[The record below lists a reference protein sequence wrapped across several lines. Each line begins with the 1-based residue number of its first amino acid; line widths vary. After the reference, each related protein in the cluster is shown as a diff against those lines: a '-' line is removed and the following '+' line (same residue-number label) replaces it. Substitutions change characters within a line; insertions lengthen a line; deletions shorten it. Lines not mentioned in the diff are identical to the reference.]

1 MSAPTDDRLIFPSA
15 RAARAEPASRRAL
28 WALWNLLQLT
38 YTLLWTAGCI
48 SAALL
53 VQLLRGS
60 AEAPLR
66 MAARLWAPGLLRG
79 AGADLRVHGADAID
93 WSRPYVIVANH
104 QSMIDICALFRAV
117 PVPLRFV
124 IKSELGRVP
133 FLGAYTRA
141 MGMVFVQR
149 ARGGAGEAMLR
160 DSVPLLQA
168 GACLCVFP
176 EGTRSLDGRVAPFR
190 SGAFRAAIAAG
201 VPVVPVAIHGA
212 GAVLP
217 PRGFFR
223 VRPGRIALRFGAP
236 LSATDADPKA
246 LAEAAHAAIVA
257 MLDGAMLDDATHE
270 AAEREHGA

>member
-15 RAARAEPASRRAL
+15 RTARAEPASRRAL
-28 WALWNLLQLT
+28 WALWNLLQLA

-53 VQLLRGS
+53 VRLLRGS
-60 AEAPLR
+60 ADAPLR
-66 MAARLWAPGLLRG
+66 MASGLWAPGLLRG
-79 AGADLRVHGADAID
+79 AGARLHVHGAEAID
-93 WSRPYVIVANH
+93 WSRPCVIVANH

-149 ARGGAGEAMLR
+149 ARRGAGEAMLR

-217 PRGFFR
+217 PRGLFR
-223 VRPGRIALRFGAP
+223 VRPGAIELRFGAP
-236 LSATDADPKA
+236 LRVADADPKA
-246 LAEAAHAAIVA
+246 LAEAARSAIA
-257 MLDGAMLDDATHE
+257 TMLE
-270 AAEREHGA
+270 AAGRERAA

>member
-1 MSAPTDDRLIFPSA
+1 MSAPTDDRLVFPSA
-15 RAARAEPASRRAL
+15 RASRTEPASRRTL
-28 WALWNLLQLT
+28 WALWNLLQLA

-53 VQLLRGS
+53 VLLLRGS
-60 AEAPLR
+60 AAAPLR
-66 MAARLWAPGLLRG
+66 MASRLWAPGLLRG
-79 AGADLRVHGADAID
+79 AGAHLRVHGIEAID
-93 WSRPYVIVANH
+93 WSRPCVIVANH

-149 ARGGAGEAMLR
+149 ERRGAGEAMLR

-190 SGAFRAAIAAG
+190 SGAFRAAIGAG

-217 PRGFFR
+217 PRGLFR
-223 VRPGRIALRFGAP
+223 VRPGTIALRFGTP
-236 LSATDADPKA
+236 LSAADADPKA
-246 LAEAAHAAIVA
+246 LAEAARSAIAA
-257 MLDGAMLDDATHE
+257 MLDGTMYEGTMYE
-270 AAEREHGA
+270 AAERERAA

>member
-15 RAARAEPASRRAL
+15 RTARAEPAARRAL
-28 WALWNLLQLT
+28 WALWNLLQLA

-53 VQLLRGS
+53 VRLLRGR
-60 AEAPLR
+60 ADAPLR
-66 MAARLWAPGLLRG
+66 MASRLWAPGLLRG
-79 AGADLRVHGADAID
+79 AGAELRVHGAEAID
-93 WSRPYVIVANH
+93 WSQPYVIVANH

-149 ARGGAGEAMLR
+149 ERRGAGEAMLR

-217 PRGFFR
+217 PRGLFR
-223 VRPGRIALRFGAP
+223 VRPGTIALRFGAP
-236 LSATDADPKA
+236 LDVAADADPKV
-246 LAEAAHAAIVA
+246 LAEAARGAIAA
-257 MLDGAMLDDATHE
+257 MLE
-270 AAEREHGA
+270 AAERERAA